1 MHYKHIDATKLRL
14 EYACPFCLSAKFAE
28 SATLFDHVR
37 TCPGATAIL
46 TSDDLA
52 DVPNLQIG
60 EGLTMT
66 DYIVDEETY
75 YKNMVQLSSA
85 GCLAQLAVNPDE
97 TLAAIRAAVDCSD
110 IQAWRIMVSFFDL
123 DDAVME
129 EYLGII
135 YGREDDADTTA
146 AAPATPS

>member
-1 MHYKHIDATKLRL
+1 MHYKHIDSTKLRL

-46 TSDDLA
+46 TADDLA

-66 DYIVDEETY
+66 DYVVDEETY
-75 YKNMVQLSSA
+75 YKNMVQLASA
-85 GCLAQLAVNPDE
+85 GCLAQLAVNPYE
-97 TLAAIRAAVDCSD
+97 TLSAIRAAVDCSD
-110 IQAWRIMVSFFDL
+110 IQAWRIMVSFFEL

-135 YGREDDADTTA
+135 YGQEDDAGATA
-146 AAPATPS
+146 APS